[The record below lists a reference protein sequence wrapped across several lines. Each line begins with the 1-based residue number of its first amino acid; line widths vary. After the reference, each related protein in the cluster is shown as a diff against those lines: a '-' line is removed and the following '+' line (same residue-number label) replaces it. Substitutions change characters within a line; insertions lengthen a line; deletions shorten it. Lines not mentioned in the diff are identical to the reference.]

1 LTIELNETFNIMD
14 FQLTEEQLAFQDSVR
29 GLAQRHLAEGAL
41 ERAHSS
47 GFPVDIAKFFAKH
60 GLMGITLPEEDGG
73 QGGSLMD
80 AVIAIEQVALVCP
93 RSADV
98 LQAGNFGPL
107 RTFAEYATPDQKKRY
122 LSKLLKGEMVIALG
136 MTEADAGSAVTDLA
150 TTATPDGK
158 GYRVT
163 GGKVFTS
170 NSPDAGL
177 FLVYVRFGKGID
189 GIGSVLMD
197 RAMDGFTIGK
207 PSKYMNGEDWGAL
220 YFDNVYIPPENLLL
234 GPGGFKKQIAGFNA
248 ERIGNTAR
256 SLAVGQFAFE
266 LAREH
271 ARNRKQF
278 GRALCEFQG
287 IQWKFADM
295 QVQID
300 AGRLLLYRA
309 AVNADRG
316 LPGAQDVAIAK
327 AFCNKAGFDLCNE
340 AMQIMGGTGYSQESL
355 VEYCFRKSRGW
366 QIAGGSTEMMKNRI
380 AEGVFGRRFPQ
391 RPPKSTDA

>member
-1 LTIELNETFNIMD
+1 MN
-14 FQLTEEQLAFQDSVR
+14 FQLTEEQKMFQSAVR
-29 GLAQRHLAEGAL
+29 GVAERHLAADNL
-41 ERAHSS
+41 ERAHSP
-47 GFPVDIAKFFAKH
+47 GYPLDVAKFFFEQ

-98 LQAGNFGPL
+98 IQSGSFGPL
-107 RTFAEYATPDQKKRY
+107 RTFAEYATADQKERY
-122 LSKLLKGEMVIALG
+122 LAKLLKGELIIALG
-136 MTEADAGSAVTDLA
+136 MTEADAGSAVTDL
-150 TTATPDGK
+150 TTSARPDGD
-158 GYRVT
+158 GFRVT

-170 NSPDAGL
+170 NSPDADL

-197 RAMDGFTIGK
+197 RSMAGFTLGQ
-207 PSKYMNGEDWGAL
+207 PSKYMNGEDWCAL
-220 YFDNVYIPPENLLL
+220 YFDDVYIPPENVLL

-256 SLAVGQFAFE
+256 SLAVGEFAYN

-271 ARNRKQF
+271 ALTRKQF
-278 GRALCEFQG
+278 GRPLCEFQG

-295 QVQID
+295 KVQIE

-309 AVNADRG
+309 AINADKG
-316 LPGAQDVAIAK
+316 LPSAEDTSIAK
-327 AFCNKAGFDLCNE
+327 AFCNKAGFDICNE
-340 AMQIMGGTGYSQESL
+340 AMQVMGGTGYSQESL
-355 VEYCFRKSRGW
+355 IEYCFRKSRGW

-380 AEGVFGRRFPQ
+380 AETVFERRFSQ
-391 RPPKSTDA
+391 RPPKSS